1 MIKPFTSSAVLRPA
15 ASLNLIILPTVRSAP
30 RARSYAT
37 QNSLGTTAPQ
47 SKRRTVTPFNDDGHV
62 PWNQL
67 SAAEKTARATQQSF
81 NFGMIIAGV
90 VLTAGVTYVL
100 WTDVFSPDSKT
111 AVFNRAVDKIKKDPR
126 CLELLGDAKKITAH
140 GDETFNKWRRARPL
154 ATSERVD
161 PQGNHHLLMHFFV
174 SWPTWPSTAAA
185 ALTLQQVDGPAN
197 NGVAHVH
204 MIKYRGQDDYE
215 YKYLFLDVKGHPKIY
230 LENADTSTSAD
241 GKNNFRLFGI
251 KWN

>member
-90 VLTAGVTYVL
+90 VLTV
-100 WTDVFSPDSKT
+100 
-111 AVFNRAVDKIKKDPR
+111 RDPGG
-126 CLELLGDAKKITAH
+126 LYLLLAYIVHSG
-140 GDETFNKWRRARPL
+140 WRYLCPL
-154 ATSERVD
+154 DR
-161 PQGNHHLLMHFFV
+161 
-174 SWPTWPSTAAA
+174 
-185 ALTLQQVDGPAN
+185 
-197 NGVAHVH
+197 
-204 MIKYRGQDDYE
+204 
-215 YKYLFLDVKGHPKIY
+215 
-230 LENADTSTSAD
+230 
-241 GKNNFRLFGI
+241 RLFSGQQDGRVQPRG
-251 KWN
+251 

>member
-1 MIKPFTSSAVLRPA
+1 
-15 ASLNLIILPTVRSAP
+15 
-30 RARSYAT
+30 
-37 QNSLGTTAPQ
+37 
-47 SKRRTVTPFNDDGHV
+47 
-62 PWNQL
+62 
-67 SAAEKTARATQQSF
+67 
-81 NFGMIIAGV
+81 
-90 VLTAGVTYVL
+90 
-100 WTDVFSPDSKT
+100 
-111 AVFNRAVDKIKKDPR
+111 VFNRAVDKIKKDPR

-154 ATSERVD
+154 AYVLYRCFSRDKTLTTYRTSERVD
-161 PQGNHHLLMHFFV
+161 PQGNHHLLMHFF
-174 SWPTWPSTAAA
+174 
-185 ALTLQQVDGPAN
+185 VDGPAN

>member
-1 MIKPFTSSAVLRPA
+1 LCI
-15 ASLNLIILPTVRSAP
+15 
-30 RARSYAT
+30 
-37 QNSLGTTAPQ
+37 Q
-47 SKRRTVTPFNDDGHV
+47 
-62 PWNQL
+62 
-67 SAAEKTARATQQSF
+67 
-81 NFGMIIAGV
+81 
-90 VLTAGVTYVL
+90 AGVTYVL

-174 SWPTWPSTAAA
+174 
-185 ALTLQQVDGPAN
+185 DGPAN